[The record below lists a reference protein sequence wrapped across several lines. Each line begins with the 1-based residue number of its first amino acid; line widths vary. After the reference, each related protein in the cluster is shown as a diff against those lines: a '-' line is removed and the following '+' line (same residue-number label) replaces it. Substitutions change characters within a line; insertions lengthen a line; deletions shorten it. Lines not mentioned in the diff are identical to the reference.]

1 LEVVN
6 IKEGLSEKPNTI
18 NKNSE
23 DENLLKIK
31 KKHAIYVLT
40 DTLFMDLKR
49 FYSLNFLGK
58 LLLSAI
64 FVNAIPGK
72 ITNFG
77 SQTQYIVSR
86 GFPEPLANIML
97 FLAIILLISGSV
109 LLIFS
114 ERTKLACTLLLIFL
128 VPTTIIFHLVPFQL
142 VAVARNLSLIGGLLI
157 AIDKSRNN
165 YLNASS
171 NLESKEIEYSDLN
184 EDN

>member
-1 LEVVN
+1 
-6 IKEGLSEKPNTI
+6 
-18 NKNSE
+18 
-23 DENLLKIK
+23 
-31 KKHAIYVLT
+31 
-40 DTLFMDLKR
+40 MDLKK
-49 FYSLNFLGK
+49 FYSLNFLSK

-72 ITNFG
+72 IINFG
-77 SQTQYIVSR
+77 FQSKYIVSR
-86 GFPEPLANIML
+86 GFPEPLSNIML
-97 FLAIILLISGSV
+97 VAAIILLISGSI

-142 VAVARNLSLIGGLLI
+142 LAVARNLSLVGGLLI
-157 AIDKSRNN
+157 AIEQSSIN

-171 NLESKEIEYSDLN
+171 DLQTKEIEYSDLN

>member
-1 LEVVN
+1 ME
-6 IKEGLSEKPNTI
+6 
-18 NKNSE
+18 
-23 DENLLKIK
+23 
-31 KKHAIYVLT
+31 
-40 DTLFMDLKR
+40 LKR
-49 FYSLNFLGK
+49 FYSLNFISK

-86 GFPEPLANIML
+86 GFPEPLANVML

-114 ERTKLACTLLLIFL
+114 ARTKLACTLLLIFL

-142 VAVARNLSLIGGLLI
+142 VAVSRNLSLIGGLLI

-165 YLNASS
+165 YLNTSS

>member
-1 LEVVN
+1 
-6 IKEGLSEKPNTI
+6 
-18 NKNSE
+18 
-23 DENLLKIK
+23 
-31 KKHAIYVLT
+31 
-40 DTLFMDLKR
+40 MDLKR

-58 LLLSAI
+58 LLLSAM

-77 SQTQYIVSR
+77 TQAQYLVNR
-86 GFPEPLANIML
+86 GFPESLSNVML
-97 FLAIILLISGSV
+97 FAAIILLISGSA

-114 ERTKLACTLLLIFL
+114 ERTKLGCYLLLIFL
-128 VPTTIIFHLVPFQL
+128 VPTTIIFHLVPFQFE
-142 VAVARNLSLIGGLLI
+142 AIRNLSLIGGLLI
-157 AIDKSRNN
+157 AIDRSSIN